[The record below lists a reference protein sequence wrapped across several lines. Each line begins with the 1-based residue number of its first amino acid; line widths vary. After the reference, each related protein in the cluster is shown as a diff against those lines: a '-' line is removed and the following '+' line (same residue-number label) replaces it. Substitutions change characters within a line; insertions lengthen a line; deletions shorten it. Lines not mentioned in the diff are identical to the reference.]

1 MTSNISS
8 DRTSRKETTSPLLPT
23 ATNITTSAA
32 TKQQSSTE
40 GRPSSSPSSKP
51 NVVTTSTPSGEI
63 VTSVQHNVRT
73 SSQNRATKTKTV
85 VIKSSTI
92 KLSPSAA
99 PKPQKS
105 VSFLVGDIKKYLPNI
120 TVIMQDIIRNQ
131 RHDQTYNIQVDVVP
145 EIMSGK
151 NK

>member
-1 MTSNISS
+1 
-8 DRTSRKETTSPLLPT
+8 
-23 ATNITTSAA
+23 
-32 TKQQSSTE
+32 
-40 GRPSSSPSSKP
+40 
-51 NVVTTSTPSGEI
+51 
-63 VTSVQHNVRT
+63 VRT

>member
-1 MTSNISS
+1 
-8 DRTSRKETTSPLLPT
+8 
-23 ATNITTSAA
+23 
-32 TKQQSSTE
+32 
-40 GRPSSSPSSKP
+40 
-51 NVVTTSTPSGEI
+51 
-63 VTSVQHNVRT
+63 VRT
-73 SSQNRATKTKTV
+73 SSQNRATKTKSV

-92 KLSPSAA
+92 RHSPLTT

-120 TVIMQDIIRNQ
+120 TVIIQDLIRNQ
-131 RHDQTYNIQVDVVP
+131 GNDQTYNIQVDAVP